1 MLDFNEYRDNFK
13 KLFPTYSEE
22 ELEYTFE
29 VWVDFREWMVKNFD
43 KFFDIDKLREEWYL
57 KTNPTDEQLN

>member
-1 MLDFNEYRDNFK
+1 MNIEITLKN
-13 KLFPTYSEE
+13 FPTYSEE